1 MKKIELHPTAVL
13 RLPAFSYA
21 ENLKTNWD
29 ALKDAI
35 KHSSPEFYNLIQDLT
50 FDQLQATDKKIQL
63 TIQKYFNRASF
74 RSTPYGKFA
83 DLTVVP
89 LSSYPDLPIIVEEEP
104 IHHSFP
110 DWATRP
116 KEKITLKDAVKTEA
130 MIFSNTSFYR
140 LQNEIRYIQNSEDK
154 FVLAAV
160 DFNEIVFDILET
172 CSFPR
177 SYDQLKIILTKYDS
191 ELLDAYLSDM
201 LGIDLLFTSKNAN
214 IIGEDFFSRIRDL
227 QTDRTRQYII
237 SEKKVITG
245 SLDKRLLRHIPE
257 LVQKLRGILPDNK
270 AADLEEFK
278 TKFIQKFEQAEVPIM
293 IALDPDAGIDYGN
306 LAMDVEQPKFEKLIP
321 QFASEAEETGIS
333 KFRQFLYREILENIK
348 TGKEIRLED
357 FTNDSK
363 QLQPLP
369 NTFSAIINLANDTV
383 FLQSMGGASATALLG
398 RFALALPEVFKHC
411 QELVSI
417 EQKAN
422 PSVLFFDIGYAK
434 EDKNDN
440 INRRPSIYD
449 QQLNILNFDTSEYP
463 LSMHDILISV
473 RSGEVILQSK
483 RYGKRLIPRFAS
495 AYNYRRSDLPVF
507 RLLIDIQSQS
517 LKTTLVFDLTQLIP
531 GLSFYPKVRFRNIV
545 VCPATWPLSLNIVR
559 GIKNRDGKI
568 VTLQNHLKA
577 ILTCQRF
584 KIGKYD
590 QTLILDICNLTD
602 IEILLSVL
610 EKEQNIFLEETHLPT
625 SPSIKNRK
633 GLPFLPQ
640 IILSLIHNEEIYGS
654 LSMRQISSAAKEEK
668 SWIAPGK
675 DWLYF
680 EIYCN
685 PFRADFLLRTK
696 IKSFLISNKSQIRHW
711 FFIRYDENGS
721 HIRLR
726 LQLRNRFNGYKLMGM
741 LTDTL
746 ETEIRA
752 GFVSDVKIKIYKRE
766 VHRYSTRLMS
776 QVERHFC
783 RDSRFVINALGTTL
797 TDMKKYRLCIEIL
810 ESIRSKE
817 VLPAV
822 SFHKIITKITNAL
835 NQEHEISGIY
845 FKELNQK
852 YNVFLR
858 EPFPRLNYKLLLK
871 YRSLIKSFIT
881 LLAESD
887 DLNRGILMADLI
899 HMHVNRMFTSD
910 QRKHEMVI
918 YNLYQTMLKAK
929 AARESNFLRA

>member
-29 ALKDAI
+29 AFKDAI
-35 KHSSPEFYNLIQDLT
+35 EHSSPGFFQLIKDLT

-89 LSSYPDLPIIVEEEP
+89 LSINPDLPIIVEEQP
-104 IHHSFP
+104 IHHTFP
-110 DWATRP
+110 DWVTRP
-116 KEKITLKDAVKTEA
+116 KEKITLEDAVRAESL
-130 MIFSNTSFYR
+130 IFSNTSFYR

-172 CSFPR
+172 CSLPR

-201 LGIDLLFTSKNAN
+201 LGTDLLFTSKDAN
-214 IIGEDFFSRIRDL
+214 IIGEDFFSRIGDT
-227 QTDRTRQYII
+227 QIGPTRQYII

-245 SLDKRLLRHIPE
+245 SLDKRLFRHIPD
-257 LVQKLRGILPDNK
+257 LVQKLQGILPDNK
-270 AADLEEFK
+270 VTNLEEFK
-278 TKFIQKFEQAEVPIM
+278 TKFVQKFEQAEVPFL

-306 LAMDVEQPKFEKLIP
+306 LSMAVEQPKFEKLIL
-321 QFASEAEETGIS
+321 QFASEVEETGIS
-333 KFRQFLYREILENIK
+333 KFRQFLYREILQNIK
-348 TGKEIRLED
+348 TGKEIRLEN
-357 FTNDSK
+357 FSNESK
-363 QLQPLP
+363 QFQPLP
-369 NTFSAIINLANDTV
+369 NTFSAIINLADDTI

-417 EQKAN
+417 EQEAN
-422 PSVLFFDIGYAK
+422 PSVLFFDIGYTK
-434 EDKNDN
+434 EDNIDN

-449 QQLNILNFDTSEYP
+449 QQLNILNFNTSACP

-483 RYGKRLIPRFAS
+483 RYGKRLIPRVAS
-495 AYNYRRSDLPVF
+495 AYNHRRSDLPVY
-507 RLLIDIQSQS
+507 RLLIDIQNQGV
-517 LKTTLVFDLTQLIP
+517 KTNLLFNPSQLIP
-531 GLSFYPKVRFRNIV
+531 GLPFYPRVKFRNIV
-545 VCPATWPLSLNIVR
+545 VCPASWSLSIDIIKGIVDL
-559 GIKNRDGKI
+559 DGKI
-568 VTLQNHLKA
+568 LAIKNHLKSF
-577 ILTCQRF
+577 LSGQYF
-584 KIGKYD
+584 KIGRFD
-590 QTLILDICNLTD
+590 QTLFLNIKDLAD
-602 IEILLSVL
+602 IEILLSIL
-610 EKEQNIFLEETHLPT
+610 EKDRKIFLEEAYLPG
-625 SPSIKNRK
+625 SPSVQNCK
-633 GLPFLPQ
+633 GQPFLTQ
-640 IILSLIHNEEIYGS
+640 IILSLSHNEEIY
-654 LSMRQISSAAKEEK
+654 LPLTTRQVSFAAIEEK

-696 IKSFLISNKSQIRHW
+696 IKSFLASNKPQIRNW

-726 LQLRNRFNGYKLMGM
+726 LQLRNRSCGYQLMEM
-741 LTDTL
+741 LTDIL
-746 ETEIRA
+746 EPEIRA
-752 GFVSDVKIKIYKRE
+752 GVVADVKIKTYKRE

-776 QVERHFC
+776 RVEKHFC
-783 RDSRFVINALGTTL
+783 CDSRFVINSNGAAL

-817 VLPAV
+817 VLTAEV
-822 SFHKIITKITNAL
+822 FYNVITKITNAL
-835 NQEHEISGIY
+835 NQEHEISGSA

-852 YNVFLR
+852 YNVFLT
-858 EPFPRLNYKLLLK
+858 EPFPRLNYKLLQK
-871 YRSLIKSFIT
+871 YHSLIKSFIT
-881 LLAESD
+881 LLADCD
-887 DLNRGILMADLI
+887 DFNRVILMADLI